1 MLGLLIFIL
10 RCAFPYEN
18 TEMPHL
24 TGNVKL
30 VFPKT
35 SEVSKF
41 YGKRSYHELLI
52 VWGIFGLPQTGTVL
66 EM

>member
-1 MLGLLIFIL
+1 
-10 RCAFPYEN
+10 
-18 TEMPHL
+18 MPHL

-41 YGKRSYHELLI
+41 YGKRLYHELLI

>member
-1 MLGLLIFIL
+1 
-10 RCAFPYEN
+10 
-18 TEMPHL
+18 MPHL

-35 SEVSKF
+35 SEVTKF
-41 YGKRSYHELLI
+41 YGKHSYHELLI

-66 EM
+66 GT

>member
-1 MLGLLIFIL
+1 
-10 RCAFPYEN
+10 
-18 TEMPHL
+18 MPHL

-35 SEVSKF
+35 SEVTKF
-41 YGKRSYHELLI
+41 YGKRLLI

-66 EM
+66 GM